1 MIVLLVLL
9 VLTNLW
15 FVWADNSMTPSTQDQ
30 VIQSLESIK
39 RQEEEKKKTCEEVKR
54 VLSKVASKRK
64 WITEDGRIIL
74 PDGGNGY
81 RIDDCT
87 VRTYVQVGTLSP
99 ANPASLTRFTQG
111 TITKE
116 DVKFQVDVGLFR
128 TLFLMLM
135 YAAGIF
141 WAVRTAQRLIAGD
154 LTESFINFFIGFI
167 IVATIYVLY
176 RWMPA

>member
-1 MIVLLVLL
+1 MMVLQP
-9 VLTNLW
+9 
-15 FVWADNSMTPSTQDQ
+15 FD
-30 VIQSLESIK
+30 SIK
-39 RQEEEKKKTCEEVKR
+39 RQEEEKKKTCEDVKR
-54 VLSKVASKRK
+54 VLSKVASKRD
-64 WITEDGRIIL
+64 WITPDGRIIL
-74 PDGGNGY
+74 PGGGEGY

-87 VRTYVQVGTLSP
+87 VRTYVRVGKLSP
-99 ANPASLTRFTQG
+99 ANPASLTPLAQG

-141 WAVRTAQRLIAGD
+141 WAVRTAQKLIAGD

-167 IVATIYVLY
+167 IVATMYVLY